1 MNKTRLFFACA
12 LIAALTCILLAGCSK
27 EEKIASVNFKDHDP
41 NVAIEM
47 TMGAFDCSA
56 YTLVVN
62 YESGRTEELPL
73 TEEMIAE
80 TDLFKFYRD
89 GEHDITVS
97 YGKYKYIFKIFV
109 KRSEFGALSF
119 SANNV
124 FTYDGS
130 AHTVEVEGDMPAN
143 AVVTYPSGNSFVN
156 AGTYD
161 VTAIVSCDGYITAK
175 LFTTVKIE
183 RAKYD
188 MSSVKFEPKEFVY
201 DGLTHTVKI
210 TGTLPEGVSTPKY
223 TINGASATGV
233 SDAGTYTVT
242 ASFSSKNPNY
252 EAIPDMHTTMTILP
266 AEYNLSGL
274 SLVFKSENGEVLGGL
289 QKIYDG
295 TSVLFELG
303 DRTKLPNKV
312 SVAYSVYDEQG
323 TLISASNTATKIVNA
338 GVYTVKAEFILAD
351 SKNYKQIEP
360 IVYTFEVK
368 KAQYDQSKIHFD
380 SNLVTY
386 DGKAHKLAVE
396 ISPELDVGIENVTY
410 EYYLNGELVASGA
423 DASVTNI
430 GEYTVKAIF
439 TVTDENYEAIGAM
452 EATLKIESAGT
463 FEPFDPSV
471 PSEPTEPVEPT
482 DPLE

>member
-1 MNKTRLFFACA
+1 MQLKKTRLFFACA
-12 LIAALTCILLAGCSK
+12 LIAALACILLAGCSK

-62 YESGRTEELPL
+62 YESGRTEEVAL

-97 YGKYKYIFKIFV
+97 YGKYKYVFKISV
-109 KRSEFGALSF
+109 KRSEFGALQF

-124 FTYDGS
+124 FTYDGN
-130 AHTVEVEGDMPAN
+130 AHTIEVEGDMPAN

-161 VTAIVSCDGYITAK
+161 VTAIVSCEGYITAK
-175 LFTTVKIE
+175 LSTTVKIE

-233 SDAGTYTVT
+233 ADAGTYTVT

-252 EAIPDMHTTMTILP
+252 EAIPDMQTTMTILP
-266 AEYNLSGL
+266 AEYNISGID
-274 SLVFKSENGEVLGGL
+274 LVFKSESGEV
-289 QKIYDG
+289 IR
-295 TSVLFELG
+295 SVSQVSEG
-303 DRTKLPNKV
+303 DRINV
-312 SVAYSVYDEQG
+312 RFSDGCAVA
-323 TLISASNTATKIVNA
+323 
-338 GVYTVKAEFILAD
+338 
-351 SKNYKQIEP
+351 
-360 IVYTFEVK
+360 
-368 KAQYDQSKIHFD
+368 
-380 SNLVTY
+380 
-386 DGKAHKLAVE
+386 
-396 ISPELDVGIENVTY
+396 DVI
-410 EYYLNGELVASGA
+410 
-423 DASVTNI
+423 
-430 GEYTVKAIF
+430 
-439 TVTDENYEAIGAM
+439 
-452 EATLKIESAGT
+452 KIER
-463 FEPFDPSV
+463 
-471 PSEPTEPVEPT
+471 
-482 DPLE
+482 